1 MAAVAVTVSSR
12 TPCIPYAATGSL
24 YWLRS
29 HANIPPPSPLLS
41 GASGS
46 RLTRS
51 PLSPSNPSPL
61 SCHSST
67 TTDQVC
73 QDWSNREF
81 TGKIQ
86 LNIVRMVE
94 FLNKFGKRKRER
106 EDLSAGARHNAA
118 ANTMHDDEL
127 RVAPGSGCGID
138 GTSLAA
144 QRTPRISTTRNGG
157 DAMAHGAIE
166 EKDSVARHGPRRH
179 HSWLSSLPPLPLS
192 PSLDSNIY
200 LTPVSCTCILNSAL
214 HCRVSSFCLFH
225 SVDLSTR
232 SRLAKINEK
241 LTSLERSLEYVSS
254 SRTHDTLLV
263 MICDV

>member
-1 MAAVAVTVSSR
+1 M
-12 TPCIPYAATGSL
+12 PISL
-24 YWLRS
+24 
-29 HANIPPPSPLLS
+29 HPSPLLS

-94 FLNKFGKRKRER
+94 FLNKFGKRKRES

-166 EKDSVARHGPRRH
+166 EKDSVARAMAHAATTPGSPVFHPYRCLLH
-179 HSWLSSLPPLPLS
+179 LTPIFILHLSPAPAFSTLHCTAVSLPF
-192 PSLDSNIY
+192 
-200 LTPVSCTCILNSAL
+200 
-214 HCRVSSFCLFH
+214 VSS
-225 SVDLSTR
+225 
-232 SRLAKINEK
+232 IP
-241 LTSLERSLEYVSS
+241 
-254 SRTHDTLLV
+254 
-263 MICDV
+263 